1 MALAV
6 KVGAIILMIRINLN
20 KNVCPRL
27 VIRGCYIQGGIKMV
41 IDWLSYTV
49 KALENNPFQLI
60 GFEREDFFKLSTG
73 FYGYRQQ
80 SRLGDIIILENG
92 NQEMGTHTIFTGAGC
107 RQYESMKS
115 NLVEFVP
122 METVLRKIKKV
133 AKISRLDLAIDYES
147 DGFFQ
152 NIEKAIKESLYVSR
166 WKNNKQVTERDNTKN
181 GLVTGNTI
189 YFGSRTSNVFLRI
202 YRKDLQE
209 GIVSKVEK
217 TRVEIEFKNEKA
229 REVADLIIRQDLT
242 IFYKVLNN
250 YIRFVDKGKDS
261 NKSRWKTSR
270 FWADFM
276 KSVEKIKL
284 GKEPKQRNYND
295 LMSWLDR
302 QVATTLAI
310 LDIVNQED
318 IEELKK
324 RGYERLKNKHLKII
338 NDSMISR
345 ETMKID

>member
-1 MALAV
+1 MF
-6 KVGAIILMIRINLN
+6 
-20 KNVCPRL
+20 
-27 VIRGCYIQGGIKMV
+27 

-49 KALENNPFQLI
+49 KAIEVNPFQLI

-92 NQEMGTHTIFTGAGC
+92 NEEMGTHTIFTGAGC

-122 METVLRKIKKV
+122 MESVLRKIRGLS
-133 AKISRLDLAIDYES
+133 KISRIDLAIDYES
-147 DGFFQ
+147 NGFFE
-152 NIEKAIKESLYVSR
+152 NIEKAIKESLYISR

-181 GLVTGNTI
+181 GLITGNTI

-209 GIVSKVEK
+209 GLMSEVEK
-217 TRVEIEFKNEKA
+217 TRIEIEFKNEKA
-229 REVADLIIRQDLT
+229 REVAELIIKQDLT

-250 YIRFVDKGKDS
+250 YIRFIDKGKDS
-261 NKSRWKTSR
+261 NKSRWKTSA
-270 FWADFM
+270 FWTDFI
-276 KSVEKIKL
+276 KTIEKVKL
-284 GKEPKQRNYND
+284 GKDPKQRTYSD
-295 LMSWLDR
+295 LIGWLDR

-310 LDIVNQED
+310 LDVVNQDD

-324 RGYERLKNKHLKII
+324 RGYERLKSKHLKII
-338 NDSMISR
+338 NDSITSR
-345 ETMKID
+345 ETIKID

>member
-1 MALAV
+1 MF
-6 KVGAIILMIRINLN
+6 
-20 KNVCPRL
+20 
-27 VIRGCYIQGGIKMV
+27 

-49 KALENNPFQLI
+49 KALEVNPFQLI
-60 GFEREDFFKLSTG
+60 GFEREDFFELSTG

-92 NQEMGTHTIFTGAGC
+92 NKEMGTHTIFTGAGC

-122 METVLRKIKKV
+122 MESVLRKIRGLS
-133 AKISRLDLAIDYES
+133 KISRIDLAIDYES
-147 DGFFQ
+147 NGFFE
-152 NIEKAIKESLYVSR
+152 NIEKAIKESLYISR

-181 GLVTGNTI
+181 GLITGNTI

-209 GIVSKVEK
+209 GLMSEVEK
-217 TRVEIEFKNEKA
+217 TRIEIEFKNEKA
-229 REVADLIIRQDLT
+229 REVAELIIKQDLT

-250 YIRFVDKGKDS
+250 YIRFIDKGKDS
-261 NKSRWKTSR
+261 NKSRWKTSA
-270 FWADFM
+270 FWTDFV
-276 KSVEKIKL
+276 KTIEKIKL
-284 GKEPKQRNYND
+284 GKDPKQRTYSD
-295 LMSWLDR
+295 LMGWLDR

-310 LDIVNQED
+310 LDVVNQDD

-324 RGYERLKNKHLKII
+324 RGYERLKSKHLKII
-338 NDSMISR
+338 NDSITSR
-345 ETMKID
+345 ETIKID

>member
-1 MALAV
+1 MF
-6 KVGAIILMIRINLN
+6 
-20 KNVCPRL
+20 
-27 VIRGCYIQGGIKMV
+27 

-49 KALENNPFQLI
+49 KAIEVNPYQLI
-60 GFEREDFFKLSTG
+60 GFEREDFFELSTG

-92 NQEMGTHTIFTGAGC
+92 SKEMGTHTIFTGAGC

-122 METVLRKIKKV
+122 MESVLRKIRGLS
-133 AKISRLDLAIDYES
+133 KISRIDLAIDYES
-147 DGFFQ
+147 NGFFE
-152 NIEKAIKESLYVSR
+152 NIEKAIKESLYISR

-181 GLVTGNTI
+181 GLITGNTI

-209 GIVSKVEK
+209 GLISEVEK
-217 TRVEIEFKNEKA
+217 TRIEIEFKNEKA
-229 REVADLIIRQDLT
+229 REVAELIIKQDLT

-250 YIRFVDKGKDS
+250 YIRFIDKGKDS
-261 NKSRWKTSR
+261 NKSRWKTSA
-270 FWADFM
+270 FWTNFI
-276 KSVEKIKL
+276 KTIEKIKL
-284 GKEPKQRNYND
+284 GKDPKQRTYSD
-295 LMSWLDR
+295 LMGWLDR

-310 LDIVNQED
+310 LDVVNQDD

-324 RGYERLKNKHLKII
+324 RGYERLKSKHLKII
-338 NDSMISR
+338 NDSITSR
-345 ETMKID
+345 ETIKID